1 MVRRY
6 GGRIIPAYLNRRKTM
21 KIAVYDLLWFFAALF
36 LISGIFAQKVPQLG
50 KDPVKDVIEAMT
62 LEEKTGLVVGTGMN
76 FPGMPSESQG
86 PVVGESSS
94 KKVPGAA
101 GTTRPISRLNIPA
114 IILADGPAGLRIQ
127 PIRGDSA
134 RTYYCTAF
142 PIATMLAS
150 TWNPDLV
157 QQVGEAMGEE
167 VREYGVD
174 IILGPALN
182 IHRNPLGGR
191 NFEYFSEDPI
201 VTGKMAAALVHGIQN
216 QGVGTSIKHFVA
228 NNHEWNRHTINVI
241 ASERALRE
249 IYLRGFEIAVRES
262 QPWTVMTSYNK
273 VNGTYTSESADLVTK
288 ILRQDWGFK
297 GFVMSDWF
305 AGKDPV
311 AQMQA
316 GNDLLMPGRAEQ
328 QTAITDAVKNQ
339 LLNEKKLD
347 ENIEHILNIVLKSP
361 AFKQIPFSDQPDVKA
376 HAQVCREAAVEGMV
390 LLKNES
396 GLPLDA
402 QNPLAVFGNSA
413 FEMITGGTGSGDV
426 NEAYVISLIQGL
438 KEAGFQIHKALT
450 KSYQDYLV
458 EQKKNQPPRRQ
469 FRLPPPIPERPVS
482 REEIQQACDQTRVA
496 IITLGRNS
504 GEFTD
509 RKLEDDFYLSETER
523 NLIQDVADIYHA
535 AGKKVILVL
544 NIGGVIETVSWHG
557 QADAILLA
565 WQPGQEAGYAITDIL
580 SGKINP
586 SGKLATT
593 FPVDYQDVPSS
604 SNFPGK
610 VLVGPDPNS
619 PFPTRGAR
627 EAEVIYEDDIWVGY
641 RHFCTRNVE
650 PAYPFGFGL
659 SYTEFETSPVEV
671 SSGIFAE
678 SLTATVAVKNIGD
691 RPGKTVVQCYIHAPG
706 KFLMKPVRE
715 LRAFK
720 KTKLLAPGESETLKF
735 IIKSRDL
742 ASFETKK
749 SAWIAE
755 AGDYKL
761 EIGSSSINIET
772 QASFQVPEEILV
784 EKVNRALVPEKRE

>member
-1 MVRRY
+1 
-6 GGRIIPAYLNRRKTM
+6 M
-21 KIAVYDLLWFFAALF
+21 KMTGFDLLWFPAAFF
-36 LISGIFAQKVPQLG
+36 LVSGVLAQKVPQLG
-50 KDPVKDVIEAMT
+50 KDSVKDVIAAIT

-76 FPGMPSESQG
+76 FPGLTSESQG

-101 GTTRPISRLNIPA
+101 GATRPISRLNIPA

-127 PIRGDSA
+127 PVREDSA

-142 PIATMLAS
+142 PIATLLAS

-157 QQVGEAMGEE
+157 QKVGEAMGNE

-174 IILGPALN
+174 VILGPALN

-191 NFEYFSEDPI
+191 NFEYFSEDPVI
-201 VTGKMAAALVHGIQN
+201 TGKMASALIQGIQS
-216 QGVGTSIKHFVA
+216 QGVGTSVKHFVA

-241 ASERALRE
+241 VSERALRE

-288 ILRQDWGFK
+288 ILRQDWGFR

-316 GNDLLMPGRAEQ
+316 GNDLLMPGTAKQ

-339 LLNEKKLD
+339 LLDEKKLD
-347 ENIEHILNIVLKSP
+347 ENIEHILNIILKSP
-361 AFKQIPFSDQPDVKA
+361 AFKQIPFSDQPDLTA
-376 HAQVCREAAVEGMV
+376 HAAVGREAAGEGMV
-390 LLKNES
+390 LLKNKNE
-396 GLPLDA
+396 LPLDTS
-402 QNPLAVFGNSA
+402 NPLALFGNAA

-438 KEAGFQIHKALT
+438 KEAGFQIHKAMT
-450 KSYQDYLV
+450 NSYQDYLV
-458 EQKKNQPPRRQ
+458 EQKKNRPAASP

-523 NLIQDVADIYHA
+523 QLIRDVAEIYHA
-535 AGKKVILVL
+535 SGKKLILVL
-544 NIGGVIETVSWHG
+544 NIGGVVETVSWRD
-557 QADAILLA
+557 QADAILLV
-565 WQPGQEAGYAITDIL
+565 WQPGQEAGYAIADVL

-593 FPVDYQDVPSS
+593 FPADYPEVPAS

-610 VLVGPDPNS
+610 VLLGPDPAS
-619 PFPTRGAR
+619 SFPGRGAR
-627 EAEVIYEDDIWVGY
+627 EAEVVYDDDIWVGY

-659 SYTEFETSPVEV
+659 SYTEFKTSPVKV
-671 SSGIFAE
+671 SSGIFAD
-678 SLTATVAVKNIGD
+678 SLTGTVTVKNIGH
-691 RPGKTVVQCYIHAPG
+691 RSGKAVVQGYIHAPG
-706 KFLMKPVRE
+706 KSLIKPVRE

-735 IIKSRDL
+735 IIKPRDL
-742 ASFETKK
+742 ASFEPEK
-749 SAWIAE
+749 SAWVAE
-755 AGDYKL
+755 AGEYTL
-761 EIGSSSINIET
+761 EIGSSSMNIET
-772 QASFQVPEEILV
+772 QASFQVPREILV
-784 EKVNRALVPEKRE
+784 EKVNRALVPEKREQESRNENQETRED

>member
-114 IILADGPAGLRIQ
+114 VILADGPAGLRIQ

-347 ENIEHILNIVLKSP
+347 ENVEHILNIVLKSP

>member
-21 KIAVYDLLWFFAALF
+21 KIAGYDLLWFFAALF
-36 LISGIFAQKVPQLG
+36 LVSGVFANKVPQLG

-347 ENIEHILNIVLKSP
+347 ENVEHILNIVLKSP
-361 AFKQIPFSDQPDVKA
+361 AFKQIPFSDQPDLKA
-376 HAQVCREAAVEGMV
+376 HALVCREAAAEGMV

-450 KSYQDYLV
+450 KAYQDYLV

-544 NIGGVIETVSWHG
+544 NIGGVIETVSWRG

-627 EAEVIYEDDIWVGY
+627 EAEVIYDDDIWVGY

>member
-114 IILADGPAGLRIQ
+114 VILADGPAGLRIQ

-482 REEIQQACDQTRVA
+482 REEIQQACDQTQVA